1 MDVILCVRLCGV
13 RLFNNVVMRQA
24 GCSSAIV
31 FLNWRQCQRS
41 KPKEHEI
48 VWILKLKL
56 SELENVFHILA
67 IKNIFC
73 YIDLCGFV
81 HYECVSH
88 CVTHL
93 HNHVSCALVTAV
105 KARLWDEWFALV
117 SHRNKSAS
125 LSQRKGKRETKM
137 AWLHCLSAARP
148 PRTGTN
154 VSHPPPSC
162 PSHICMQSFPRTEF
176 GTRWKKRVDDAG
188 HVRSSDWNT
197 GDSWTLKEK
206 LKHMKS
212 VITVDIH
219 KTSDYHK
226 NHKISCWLAL
236 CESIGSRWVPAWSI
250 W

>member
-1 MDVILCVRLCGV
+1 MWEIQIDGNYSSRWICAICVRLCGV
-13 RLFNNVVMRQA
+13 RLFNNDVMRQA
-24 GCSSAIV
+24 GCSGAIV

-56 SELENVFHILA
+56 SELKNVFHILA

-105 KARLWDEWFALV
+105 KAKLWDEWFALV

-125 LSQRKGKRETKM
+125 LSQRKGKRGNKDGVAPLFICCETSSHRNKCVSSSPLLSFSHLH
-137 AWLHCLSAARP
+137 AELSKDWVWNAVKEARKWRRPRSLIWLKRWGFVNVEGKVKTHEVCYHCRY
-148 PRTGTN
+148 T
-154 VSHPPPSC
+154 
-162 PSHICMQSFPRTEF
+162 
-176 GTRWKKRVDDAG
+176 
-188 HVRSSDWNT
+188 
-197 GDSWTLKEK
+197 
-206 LKHMKS
+206 
-212 VITVDIH
+212 
-219 KTSDYHK
+219 
-226 NHKISCWLAL
+226 
-236 CESIGSRWVPAWSI
+236 
-250 W
+250 